1 MYDGLGFLRG
11 NQDYSARR
19 KDCNMLICRICGNS
33 INNEL
38 HIAREM
44 VFGLRDEFEYFQC
57 SSCGCLQIKDIPPDV
72 EKYYPPEYYSFEIP
86 KPQRIGLLRDLLKR
100 RRTASS
106 LGQKNVLGW
115 LLGVIYGA
123 PDLPD
128 WLLGSGVQLE
138 HRILDVG
145 SGSGKLLARLRNE
158 GFRELHGVDPF
169 IKSDMIQENGFCI
182 CKGELSDIDGQYDVV
197 MLHHS
202 LEHMPDPHLAFRLLE
217 QKLAHNGLVLIRIPV
232 VSSFAWEKYKT
243 SWFKLDAPR
252 HFYLHSCESLRLLA
266 RNHGFQVVE
275 LRYDSTAKQF
285 WASEQ
290 CLERIHYLADNSYR
304 NDPHNSMF
312 TQAQIDRFEEMAQ
325 ELNAQRKGDQACFY
339 LRKCS

>member
-1 MYDGLGFLRG
+1 
-11 NQDYSARR
+11 
-19 KDCNMLICRICGNS
+19 MLKCRICGNS
-33 INNEL
+33 VNNEI

-57 SSCGCLQIKDIPPDV
+57 SSCGCLQIRDIPPDV
-72 EKYYPPEYYSFEIP
+72 AKYYPPGYYSFDIP
-86 KPQRIGLLRDLLKR
+86 KPYKIGRLRDLLKR
-100 RRTASS
+100 RRTARL
-106 LGQKNVLGW
+106 LGRKNILGW
-115 LLGVIYGA
+115 LMGLIHGA

-128 WLLGSGVQLE
+128 WLPGSGVQLE

-145 SGSGKLLARLRNE
+145 SGSGMLLARLRNE

-169 IKSDMIQENGFCI
+169 IPADMIQENGVCI
-182 CKGELSDIDGQYDVV
+182 CKGELSDIDGNYDVV

-202 LEHMPDPHLAFRLLE
+202 LEHMPDQHRAFQLLG
-217 QKLAHNGLVLIRIPV
+217 QKLAHGGLLLIRIPV

-243 SWFKLDAPR
+243 CWFKLDAPR

-266 RNHGFQVVE
+266 RSHGFQVVE

-290 CLERIHYLADNSYR
+290 YLRGIHYLAGDSYR
-304 NDPHNSMF
+304 NDPQNSMF
-312 TQAQIDRFEEMAQ
+312 TQAQIDRYGEMAR

-339 LRKCS
+339 LRKCC